1 MEQAWQLFME
11 GKIKQA
17 KKLVEPNF
25 SLETCTDYHLLNLM
39 GYIYL
44 EEKNYNDSLKIYQR
58 YIDLAR
64 SKNDLENEH
73 IGYHQLAMVY
83 RDLGEFQKALL
94 YINQEMEIIQNNFP
108 NDALKLSINYYEQ
121 GFLHLKLGELEYAE
135 NHMQKSLD
143 FALKTDDFIAQAC
156 AYRGMGEIY
165 LAQES
170 DKSQDYFYQSIQL
183 FEKAE
188 DKIGADEVRALLENK
203 K

>member
-11 GKIKQA
+11 GKIEQA
-17 KKLVEPNF
+17 KKLVEPDF
-25 SLETCTDYHLLNLM
+25 SVETCTDYHLLNLM

-58 YIDLAR
+58 YIALAR

-83 RDLGEFQKALL
+83 RDLGKFQKALL

-165 LAQES
+165 LDQES
-170 DKSQDYFYQSIQL
+170 DKAQNYFYQSIQL

-188 DKIGADEVRALLENK
+188 DKIGADEVRTLLENK

>member
-11 GKIKQA
+11 GKIEQA

-170 DKSQDYFYQSIQL
+170 DKAQDYFYQSIQL
-183 FEKAE
+183 FEKAK
-188 DKIGADEVRALLENK
+188 DKIGADEVRTLLENK

>member
-11 GKIKQA
+11 GKIEQA
-17 KKLVEPNF
+17 KKLVEPDF
-25 SLETCTDYHLLNLM
+25 LVETCTDYHLLNLM

-58 YIDLAR
+58 YIALAR

-170 DKSQDYFYQSIQL
+170 DKAQDYFYQSIQL

>member
-17 KKLVEPNF
+17 KKLVEPDF
-25 SLETCTDYHLLNLM
+25 SVETCTDYHLLNLM

-58 YIDLAR
+58 YIALAR

-165 LAQES
+165 LDQES
-170 DKSQDYFYQSIQL
+170 DKAQNYFYQSIQL

>member
-17 KKLVEPNF
+17 KKLVEPDF
-25 SLETCTDYHLLNLM
+25 SVETCTDYHLLNLM

-58 YIDLAR
+58 YIDLAH
-64 SKNDLENEH
+64 SNNDLENEH

-121 GFLHLKLGELEYAE
+121 GFLHLKLGELEYAK

>member
-11 GKIKQA
+11 GKIEQA
-17 KKLVEPNF
+17 KKLVEPDF
-25 SLETCTDYHLLNLM
+25 SVETCTDYHLLNLM

-188 DKIGADEVRALLENK
+188 DKIGADEVRTLLENK

>member
-11 GKIKQA
+11 GKIEQA
-17 KKLVEPNF
+17 KKLVETDF
-25 SLETCTDYHLLNLM
+25 SVESCTDYHLLNLM

-135 NHMQKSLD
+135 NHIQKSLD

-156 AYRGMGEIY
+156 TYRGMGEIY

-170 DKSQDYFYQSIQL
+170 DKAQNYFYQSIQL

-188 DKIGADEVRALLENK
+188 DKIGADEVRTLLENK

>member
-11 GKIKQA
+11 GKIEQA
-17 KKLVEPNF
+17 KKLVEPDF
-25 SLETCTDYHLLNLM
+25 SVETCTDYHLLNLM

-44 EEKNYNDSLKIYQR
+44 EEKNYNNSLKIYQR

-165 LAQES
+165 LDQES
-170 DKSQDYFYQSIQL
+170 DKAQDYFYQSIQL

-188 DKIGADEVRALLENK
+188 DKIGADEVRTLLENK

>member
-11 GKIKQA
+11 GKIEQA
-17 KKLVEPNF
+17 KKLVEPDF
-25 SLETCTDYHLLNLM
+25 SVETCTDYHLLNLM

-44 EEKNYNDSLKIYQR
+44 EEKNYNNSLKIYQR
-58 YIDLAR
+58 YIDLSR

-165 LAQES
+165 LDQES
-170 DKSQDYFYQSIQL
+170 DKAQDYFYQSIQL

-188 DKIGADEVRALLENK
+188 DKIGADEVRTLLENK

>member
-1 MEQAWQLFME
+1 
-11 GKIKQA
+11 
-17 KKLVEPNF
+17 
-25 SLETCTDYHLLNLM
+25 M

-58 YIDLAR
+58 YIDLGR

-108 NDALKLSINYYEQ
+108 NDALKLSINDYEQ

-135 NHMQKSLD
+135 NPMQKSLD

>member
-1 MEQAWQLFME
+1 
-11 GKIKQA
+11 
-17 KKLVEPNF
+17 
-25 SLETCTDYHLLNLM
+25 M

-58 YIDLAR
+58 YIDLGR

-73 IGYHQLAMVY
+73 VGYHQLVMVY

-135 NHMQKSLD
+135 NPMQKSLD

-156 AYRGMGEIY
+156 AYRGMGKIY

-170 DKSQDYFYQSIQL
+170 DKSQDCFYQSIQL

>member
-17 KKLVEPNF
+17 KKLVEPDF
-25 SLETCTDYHLLNLM
+25 SVESCTDYHLLNLM

-44 EEKNYNDSLKIYQR
+44 EEKNYNNSLKIYQR

-165 LAQES
+165 LDQES
-170 DKSQDYFYQSIQL
+170 DKAQDYFYQSIQL

-188 DKIGADEVRALLENK
+188 DKIGADEVRTLLENK

>member
-17 KKLVEPNF
+17 KKLVEPDF
-25 SLETCTDYHLLNLM
+25 SVETCTDYHLLNLM

-58 YIDLAR
+58 YIALAR

>member
-11 GKIKQA
+11 GKIEQA
-17 KKLVEPNF
+17 KKLVEPDF
-25 SLETCTDYHLLNLM
+25 SVETCTDYHLLNLM

-44 EEKNYNDSLKIYQR
+44 EEKNYNNPLKIYQR

-165 LAQES
+165 LDQES
-170 DKSQDYFYQSIQL
+170 DKAQDYFYQSIQL

-188 DKIGADEVRALLENK
+188 DKIGADEVRTLLENK

>member
-11 GKIKQA
+11 GKIEQA
-17 KKLVEPNF
+17 KKLVEPDF
-25 SLETCTDYHLLNLM
+25 SVESCTDYHLLNLM

-44 EEKNYNDSLKIYQR
+44 EEKNYNNSLKIYQR

-165 LAQES
+165 LDQES
-170 DKSQDYFYQSIQL
+170 DKAQNYFYQSIQL

-188 DKIGADEVRALLENK
+188 DKIGADEVRTLLENK

>member
-11 GKIKQA
+11 GKIEQA
-17 KKLVEPNF
+17 KKLVEPDF
-25 SLETCTDYHLLNLM
+25 SVETCTDYHLLNLM

-58 YIDLAR
+58 YIALAR

-83 RDLGEFQKALL
+83 RDLGKFQKALR

-121 GFLHLKLGELEYAE
+121 GFLHLKLGELEYAK
-135 NHMQKSLD
+135 NYMQKSLD

-165 LAQES
+165 LDQES
-170 DKSQDYFYQSIQL
+170 DKAQNYFYQSIQL

-188 DKIGADEVRALLENK
+188 DKIGADEVRTLLENK

>member
-11 GKIKQA
+11 GKIEQA
-17 KKLVEPNF
+17 KKLVEPDF
-25 SLETCTDYHLLNLM
+25 SVETCTDYHLLNLM

-44 EEKNYNDSLKIYQR
+44 EEKNYNNSLKIYQR

-83 RDLGEFQKALL
+83 RDLSEFQKALL

-165 LAQES
+165 LDQES
-170 DKSQDYFYQSIQL
+170 DKAQDYFYQSIQL

-188 DKIGADEVRALLENK
+188 DKIGADEVRTLLENK

>member
-11 GKIKQA
+11 GKIEQA
-17 KKLVEPNF
+17 KKLVEPDF
-25 SLETCTDYHLLNLM
+25 SVETCTDYHLLNLM

-165 LAQES
+165 LDQES
-170 DKSQDYFYQSIQL
+170 DKAQDYFYQSIQL

-188 DKIGADEVRALLENK
+188 DKIGADEVRTLLENK

>member
-11 GKIKQA
+11 GKIEQA
-17 KKLVEPNF
+17 KKLVEPDF
-25 SLETCTDYHLLNLM
+25 SVETCTDYHLLNLM

-44 EEKNYNDSLKIYQR
+44 EEKNYNNSLKIYQR

-83 RDLGEFQKALL
+83 RDLSEFQKALL

-170 DKSQDYFYQSIQL
+170 DKAQDYFYQSIQL
-183 FEKAE
+183 FEKAK
-188 DKIGADEVRALLENK
+188 DKIGADEVRALLQNEK
-203 K
+203 

>member
-11 GKIKQA
+11 GKIEQA

-25 SLETCTDYHLLNLM
+25 SVETCTDYHLLNLM

-64 SKNDLENEH
+64 SKNDLEYEH

-108 NDALKLSINYYEQ
+108 NDSLKLSINYYEQ

-135 NHMQKSLD
+135 NQMQKSLD

-156 AYRGMGEIY
+156 AYRGLGEIY

-170 DKSQDYFYQSIQL
+170 DKAQDYFYQSIQL
-183 FEKAE
+183 FEKDE
-188 DKIGADEVRALLENK
+188 DKIGADEVRTLLENK

>member
-11 GKIKQA
+11 GKIEQA
-17 KKLVEPNF
+17 KKLVEPDF
-25 SLETCTDYHLLNLM
+25 SVETCTDYHLLNLM

-44 EEKNYNDSLKIYQR
+44 EEKNYNNSLKIYQR

-83 RDLGEFQKALL
+83 RDLSEFQKTLL

-165 LAQES
+165 LDQES
-170 DKSQDYFYQSIQL
+170 DKAQDYFYQSIQL

-188 DKIGADEVRALLENK
+188 DKIGADEVRTLLENK

>member
-11 GKIKQA
+11 GKIEQA

-44 EEKNYNDSLKIYQR
+44 EEKNYNDCLKIYQR

-170 DKSQDYFYQSIQL
+170 DKAQDYFYQSIQL
-183 FEKAE
+183 FEKAK
-188 DKIGADEVRALLENK
+188 DKIGADEVRTLLENK

>member
-11 GKIKQA
+11 GKIEQA
-17 KKLVEPNF
+17 KKLVEPDF
-25 SLETCTDYHLLNLM
+25 SVETCTDYHLLNLM

-64 SKNDLENEH
+64 SENDLENEH

-94 YINQEMEIIQNNFP
+94 YINLEMEIIQNNFP
-108 NDALKLSINYYEQ
+108 DDALKFSINYYEQ
-121 GFLHLKLGELEYAE
+121 GFLHLKLGELEHSE
-135 NHMQKSLD
+135 NYMQKSLD
-143 FALKTDDFIAQAC
+143 FSLKTVDFIAQAC

-165 LAQES
+165 LAQKS
-170 DKSQDYFYQSIQL
+170 DKAQDYFYQSIQL

>member
-17 KKLVEPNF
+17 KKLVEPDF
-25 SLETCTDYHLLNLM
+25 SVETCTDYHLLNLM

-44 EEKNYNDSLKIYQR
+44 EEKNYNNSLKIYQR

-165 LAQES
+165 LDQES
-170 DKSQDYFYQSIQL
+170 DKAQDYFYQSIQL

-188 DKIGADEVRALLENK
+188 DKIGADEVRTLLENK

>member
-11 GKIKQA
+11 GKIEQA
-17 KKLVEPNF
+17 KKLVEPDF
-25 SLETCTDYHLLNLM
+25 SVETCTDYHLLNLM

-58 YIDLAR
+58 YIALAR

-83 RDLGEFQKALL
+83 RDLSEFQKALL

-165 LAQES
+165 LDQES
-170 DKSQDYFYQSIQL
+170 DKAQDYFYQSIQL
-183 FEKAE
+183 FEKDE
-188 DKIGADEVRALLENK
+188 DKIGADEVRTLLENK

>member
-11 GKIKQA
+11 GKIEQA
-17 KKLVEPNF
+17 KKLVEPDF
-25 SLETCTDYHLLNLM
+25 SVETCTDYHLLNLM

-44 EEKNYNDSLKIYQR
+44 EEKNYNDSLRIYQR
-58 YIDLAR
+58 YIALAR

-94 YINQEMEIIQNNFP
+94 YINLEMEIIQNNFP
-108 NDALKLSINYYEQ
+108 DDALKFSINYYEQ
-121 GFLHLKLGELEYAE
+121 GFLHLKLGELKYAE
-135 NHMQKSLD
+135 NHIQKSLD
-143 FALKTDDFIAQAC
+143 FALKTDDFITQAC

-170 DKSQDYFYQSIQL
+170 DKAQDYFYQSIQL

-188 DKIGADEVRALLENK
+188 DKIGADEVRTLLENK

>member
-11 GKIKQA
+11 GKIEQA
-17 KKLVEPNF
+17 KKLVEPDF
-25 SLETCTDYHLLNLM
+25 SVESCTDYHLLNLM

-44 EEKNYNDSLKIYQR
+44 EEKNYNNSLKIYQR

-165 LAQES
+165 LDQES
-170 DKSQDYFYQSIQL
+170 DKAQDYFYQSIQL

-188 DKIGADEVRALLENK
+188 DKIGADEVRTLLENK

>member
-1 MEQAWQLFME
+1 
-11 GKIKQA
+11 
-17 KKLVEPNF
+17 
-25 SLETCTDYHLLNLM
+25 M

-170 DKSQDYFYQSIQL
+170 DKAQDYFYQSIQL

-188 DKIGADEVRALLENK
+188 DKIRADEVRTLLENK

>member
-11 GKIKQA
+11 GKIEQA

-25 SLETCTDYHLLNLM
+25 SVETCTDYHLLNLM

-64 SKNDLENEH
+64 SKNDLEYEH

-135 NHMQKSLD
+135 NQMQKSLD

-156 AYRGMGEIY
+156 AYRGLGEIY

-170 DKSQDYFYQSIQL
+170 DKAQDYFYQSIQL
-183 FEKAE
+183 FEKDE
-188 DKIGADEVRALLENK
+188 DKIGADEVRTLLENK